1 MQHRRSSAA
10 LMDSD
15 APVGFQRHACGLQR
29 VLLMQDLGSTVA
41 GVVSSDPFFCIFQ
54 VQCRTGGFQRPKHRG
69 SSPARLDSSASG
81 LRNMCEQRSCTQ
93 DTSNQLLRRSLT
105 PPHKDK
111 ERRPSPLNEPVD
123 SFNFGM
129 ICLCG
134 LPYGHPLT
142 VDLIVCLI
150 FIMFCELKCNGWI

>member
-1 MQHRRSSAA
+1 MHCSIVVPALHRWITTPHFYATLWFQRCSGGFQRPALMQHRRSSAA

-93 DTSNQLLRRSLT
+93 DTSKQVLRRSLT
-105 PPHKDK
+105 ACSQRQGATAVSAK
-111 ERRPSPLNEPVD
+111 
-123 SFNFGM
+123 
-129 ICLCG
+129 
-134 LPYGHPLT
+134 
-142 VDLIVCLI
+142 
-150 FIMFCELKCNGWI
+150 